1 MNYLAHMFLSFDEPD
16 IITGNFLGDMISNKD
31 VKTYPE
37 GIRKGVF
44 IHRQIDTFT
53 DDHPEVLKGVRRLY
67 KNHSKYASVLIDIYY
82 DYILA
87 LNWPTYT
94 NETMQDFADR
104 IYKALQSNLSLM
116 PDRVQRHL
124 QGMVS
129 GNWLLS
135 YANLGGIQYAIDR
148 MKMRASKP
156 ELFAGAVESLESD
169 LDLLNDEFNIF
180 FPEIIVHIQEQLPGN

>member
-1 MNYLAHMFLSFDEPD
+1 MNYLAHMLLSFDD
-16 IITGNFLGDMISNKD
+16 SDLITGNFLGDMISNKD

-67 KNHSKYASVLIDIYY
+67 GKHSKYATVLIDIFY
-82 DYILA
+82 DYILT
-87 LNWPTYT
+87 LNWSNYSD
-94 NETMQDFADR
+94 ESMQIFADR
-104 IYKALQSNLSLM
+104 IYSALQLNASIM
-116 PDRVQRHL
+116 PERVQRHL
-124 QGMVS
+124 QGMVE

-148 MKMRASKP
+148 MKRRASKP
-156 ELFAGAVESLESD
+156 ELFDGAIESLEND
-169 LDLLNDEFNIF
+169 LDLLNEEFNLF
-180 FPEIIVHIQEQLPGN
+180 FPEIITYIKNQLHG